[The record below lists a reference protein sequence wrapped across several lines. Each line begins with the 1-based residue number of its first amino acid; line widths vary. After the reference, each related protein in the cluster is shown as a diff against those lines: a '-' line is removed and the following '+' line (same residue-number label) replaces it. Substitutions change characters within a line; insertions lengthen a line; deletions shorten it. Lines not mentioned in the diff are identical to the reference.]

1 MHHHGRGLFQL
12 TKDKSLVEA
21 IIADYKTAD
30 ISDKD
35 RSMLDYVALLTEDPC
50 NIGRK
55 DFDKVKAAG
64 FSEADVL
71 DLVQVTA
78 YFNYVNRLACGL
90 GVELESYW
98 DED

>member
-1 MHHHGRGLFQL
+1 MQHHGRGLFRL
-12 TKDKSLVEA
+12 TKNKSLVEA
-21 IIADYKTAD
+21 INADYKTAD

-35 RSMLDYVALLTEDPC
+35 RNMLDYVTLLTKNPC
-50 NIGRK
+50 NIRRK

-64 FSEADVL
+64 FAEADVL

-98 DED
+98 E